1 MANADEDGNA
11 SVVVSWENNIKQDP
25 EGFEK
30 SIKNEI
36 SKISQAKGWADIN
49 EDRYDKLDLKKI
61 NDFEQLI
68 SKSQNA
74 QGTVRG

>member
-30 SIKNEI
+30 SIKDEI
-36 SKISQAKGWADIN
+36 SKISQAQGWADIN
-49 EDRYDKLDLKKI
+49 EDR
-61 NDFEQLI
+61 
-68 SKSQNA
+68 
-74 QGTVRG
+74 